1 MDAAYFLPKF
11 MLKRLIL
18 KCLWRSFTMNWET
31 ENPGSWAAHMKFIL
45 KRAEDFFLL
54 RFNLCDFVHFRYIF
68 IKK

>member
-18 KCLWRSFTMNWET
+18 KCLWRSLTMNWET

-45 KRAEDFFLL
+45 KHAEDFFYYVSV
-54 RFNLCDFVHFRYIF
+54 FVILFISDIF
-68 IKK
+68 L